1 MKSVYLFFHIARD
14 DDVIQSP
21 ESVMQPPES
30 VMQPEE
36 SVMQSQDIFQSQEG
50 VPTTGT
56 KDKPLESMFM

>member
-14 DDVIQSP
+14 DDVIQS
-21 ESVMQPPES
+21 PES